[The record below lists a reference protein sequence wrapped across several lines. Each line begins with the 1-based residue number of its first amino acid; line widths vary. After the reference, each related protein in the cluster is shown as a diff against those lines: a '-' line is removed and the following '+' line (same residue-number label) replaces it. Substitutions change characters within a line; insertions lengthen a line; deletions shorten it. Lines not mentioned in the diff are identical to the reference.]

1 MAFIPKILVKFTSQ
15 NHRYLYSRN
24 ASTQNVATAAA
35 NECVGSAKGDEL
47 DELVVVELVVEIKK
61 FVWLKL
67 MSRTTSYLQQPST
80 GWKYL

>member
-1 MAFIPKILVKFTSQ
+1 MAFIRKISVKFTRYDSQ
-15 NHRYLYSRN
+15 SRTYLHSKG

-47 DELVVVELVVEIKK
+47 DELVVVEIKK

-67 MSRTTSYLQQPST
+67 MSRITSYLQQPST
-80 GWKYL
+80 SRKCL